1 LRSISK
7 SATTT
12 STNASQQPELNRR
25 KKSNKPKGT
34 HSWYA
39 VPNKTNIM
47 VEQRVTSSASHG
59 PYFRPGSN
67 QSNASSVKFLTE
79 REKEMVRIEKRLS
92 NKRWATQKFADRALS
107 NRVKPYET
115 YHEQPAIKFLKC
127 TNYYYITT
135 KIYISRINKQIQ
147 SVSFIIFFLFT
158 SP

>member
-1 LRSISK
+1 MGSII
-7 SATTT
+7 T
-12 STNASQQPELNRR
+12 
-25 KKSNKPKGT
+25 
-34 HSWYA
+34 
-39 VPNKTNIM
+39 
-47 VEQRVTSSASHG
+47 
-59 PYFRPGSN
+59 GSN